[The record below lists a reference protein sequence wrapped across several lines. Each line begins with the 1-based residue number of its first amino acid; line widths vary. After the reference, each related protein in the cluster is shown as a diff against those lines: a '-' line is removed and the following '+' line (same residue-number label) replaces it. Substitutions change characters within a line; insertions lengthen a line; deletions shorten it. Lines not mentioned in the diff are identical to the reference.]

1 MLQLVE
7 ELLKKLTTEELKL
20 FFVQAW
26 LIWSQ
31 RNTIIH
37 GGSMQDP
44 TRLNMRATEFLEEF
58 WEAQQHL
65 TVETSIARDAQWSP
79 SLENGYKLN
88 FDAAIFEDLNATG
101 FSAVIRNEKGEVLA
115 ALAARGPPVSDPE
128 EAEVLACRKALEFA
142 VDAGFAE
149 HLI

>member
-1 MLQLVE
+1 MAQDVWAGCVRRLQKSVGVWLDVLQLVE
-7 ELLKKLTTEELKL
+7 ELLKKLTTEELEL

-58 WEAQQHL
+58 
-65 TVETSIARDAQWSP
+65 
-79 SLENGYKLN
+79 
-88 FDAAIFEDLNATG
+88 
-101 FSAVIRNEKGEVLA
+101 
-115 ALAARGPPVSDPE
+115 
-128 EAEVLACRKALEFA
+128 
-142 VDAGFAE
+142 
-149 HLI
+149 